1 MNFKNMHVMA
11 GENLVFNDGERQPIL
26 SYIAKDEKYNITSYH
41 DFSIISNEDWS
52 ITYPDFK
59 QKLNRRIDNF
69 YKILQ
74 DSQSILFEGVA
85 KLINIQT

>member
-41 DFSIISNEDWS
+41 DFSIISNED
-52 ITYPDFK
+52 
-59 QKLNRRIDNF
+59 
-69 YKILQ
+69 
-74 DSQSILFEGVA
+74 
-85 KLINIQT
+85 

>member
-41 DFSIISNEDWS
+41 DFSIISNED
-52 ITYPDFK
+52 YPSHTLTLSK
-59 QKLNRRIDNF
+59 N
-69 YKILQ
+69 
-74 DSQSILFEGVA
+74 
-85 KLINIQT
+85 